1 MGMEKIVEVRT
12 PENIVLA
19 DCLRYLKALGIFHW
33 RNNTGAVQVR
43 PGKFMSFGKKGS
55 SDILGI
61 LPGGRL
67 LCVETKASN
76 GRLSPEQKEFLENA
90 RALGALSLVIRGWRE
105 LDAELR
111 KEGYAGKGME
121 LFNNSLRE

>member
-1 MGMEKIVEVRT
+1 MEGMKP
-12 PENIVLA
+12 PENIVLSG
-19 DCLRYLKALGIFHW
+19 CLKYLQARKIYCW
-33 RNNTGAVQVR
+33 RNSTGAVQIR

-67 LCVETKASN
+67 LCVETKAPK

-90 RALGALSLVIRGWRE
+90 RELGAFTAVVRGWQE
-105 LDAELR
+105 LDKALR
-111 KEGYAGKGME
+111 EAGYAGKGME
-121 LFNNSLRE
+121 LFGEGNNGQK